1 MKKEKVVIIGAG
13 ISGLYLAYLLETK
26 YEITIVEARERIGGR
41 IYSIEGHD
49 MGPSWIWR
57 HHQNMIDLVY
67 KFGLELFFQ
76 YADGYALYDTQN
88 KVERFIPQD
97 VVPSARVE
105 GSLFKLVE
113 KIKNELTN
121 TIIVLNEKI
130 DSIIESNQNI
140 IVQSKNRSYECDYVI
155 STLPPRLALKLNITP
170 KLPEN
175 LHLKMQNTQT
185 WMGNSIKCV
194 IEFEKSFWRDV
205 ELSGFAFSNIGPLG
219 EIHDASTKTKAAL
232 FGFVNSHTSTKDI
245 ELFEQ
250 KVKEQLIR
258 IFNIKQEAILN
269 IYLVNWQEE
278 QYTADTLDVQTGS
291 THPMYGI
298 DTKNY
303 SKKILFSSTEFS
315 FSEGGYLE
323 GAIVNATKIAQQ
335 LL

>member
-1 MKKEKVVIIGAG
+1 MKKQKIVIVGAG

-76 YADGYALYDTQN
+76 YTDGYALYDTQN

-97 VVPSARVE
+97 VVPSGRVE

-121 TIIVLNEKI
+121 TTIVLKEEVN
-130 DSIIESNQNI
+130 SIIESNQNI
-140 IVQSKNRSYECDYVI
+140 IVQSKNTRYECDYVI
-155 STLPPRLALKLNITP
+155 STLPPRVAQKLHFTP
-170 KLPEN
+170 KLPES
-175 LHLKMQNTQT
+175 LQLKMQNTQT

-194 IEFEKSFWRDV
+194 IEFEKSFWRD
-205 ELSGFAFSNIGPLG
+205 EGLSGFMFSNIGPLG
-219 EIHDASTKTKAAL
+219 EMHDASTKTKAAL
-232 FGFVNSHTSTKDI
+232 FGFVNSRTSTKDSKQ
-245 ELFEQ
+245 FEE
-250 KVKEQLIR
+250 KVKEQLLR
-258 IFNIKQEAILN
+258 IFDIREKDILN
-269 IYLVNWQEE
+269 IYVVNWQEE
-278 QYTADTLDVQTGS
+278 QYTADTLDLQPIS
-291 THPMYGI
+291 THPIYGI
-298 DTKNY
+298 DTSSY

-323 GAIVNATKIAQQ
+323 GAIVNATKISHQ